1 MDKVSIIKPIAYSRK
16 RYQMLK
22 NMKIRSR
29 MLLSYT
35 VIIILCLAAS
45 VAALIMMKRI
55 SGNLT
60 SFYDNN
66 YNVTVNV
73 WTAKHKMQYARAD
86 ILEALLETD
95 REEAQAALDN
105 AAAALAEMRAVLPH
119 IRERFKGDMTLMDE
133 VESILAE
140 AVIYRDQVFELAEV
154 MKNEEAFALMK
165 TSYIP
170 LLNQMADTLDEIS
183 TQAAANAKKM
193 VIQGQ
198 QLQMT
203 SMLVVVVII
212 VLTIVLAALLGL
224 YISNGIRRPIEEIR
238 DTAEKMAAGN
248 LEVSIEYQ
256 SEDELGNLSDSIR
269 TLIKMFKGII
279 NDIGN
284 GLAALGNGDFTVESQ
299 SKELYIGDFY
309 GLAASMY
316 QIIDKLNFTMGQ
328 INQSSDQVSSGSD
341 QVSSGAQTLAQGA
354 IDQASSVE
362 ELAYSINEISSQIKE
377 NAQNAQQGCELAET
391 AGMKIEEG
399 GRKMQR
405 MIAAMKDINDK
416 SDQIGEIIKTIEAIA
431 FQTKLLA
438 LNAAVEAAR
447 AGTEA
452 KGFAAIADEVR
463 ILAES
468 SAKASK
474 STAALIEGTIQ
485 AVHSGTRLADETAR
499 TLTEV
504 VESARQVVVVVE
516 KISRASGEQ
525 AASIVQVTQGVEQIS
540 GIVQN
545 NSATAEESAAASEE
559 LSGQAQMLK
568 GLVNQFKLRT
578 QTGTLQNE

>member
-1 MDKVSIIKPIAYSRK
+1 LDKVSIIKPIAYSRK
-16 RYQMLK
+16 GYQMLK

-95 REEAQAALDN
+95 KEEVQAALDN
-105 AAAALAEMRAVLPH
+105 AAAALADMRAVLPH

-140 AVIYRDQVFELAEV
+140 AVIYRDQIFELAEE

-224 YISNGIRRPIEEIR
+224 YISNGIRRPIEEI
-238 DTAEKMAAGN
+238 MAAGN
-248 LEVSIEYQ
+248 LEVSIDYQ
-256 SEDELGNLSDSIR
+256 SKDELGNLSDSIR

-279 NDIGN
+279 SDIGN

-354 IDQASSVE
+354 IEQASSVE

-377 NAQNAQQGCELAET
+377 NAQNAQQGCELAEA
-391 AGMKIEEG
+391 AGVKIEEG
-399 GRKMQR
+399 GRQMQR

-416 SDQIGEIIKTIEAIA
+416 SDQIGAIIKTIEAIA

>member
-1 MDKVSIIKPIAYSRK
+1 MDEVSIIKPIAYSGK
-16 RYQMLK
+16 GYQMLK

-45 VAALIMMKRI
+45 VSALIMMKRI

-73 WTAKHKMQYARAD
+73 WTAKHKMKYARAD

-95 REEAQAALDN
+95 REEAQAALDD

-183 TQAAANAKKM
+183 TQAAANAQKM

-203 SMLVVVVII
+203 SMLVVVAII

-256 SEDELGNLSDSIR
+256 SKDELGNLSDSIR

-284 GLAALGNGDFTVESQ
+284 GLAALGNGDFTVEPQ

-362 ELAYSINEISSQIKE
+362 ELAYSIKEISSQIKE
-377 NAQNAQQGCELAET
+377 NAQNAQQGCELAEA

-399 GRKMQR
+399 GRQMQR

-452 KGFAAIADEVR
+452 KGFAAIADEIR

-485 AVHSGTRLADETAR
+485 AVHSGTRLADETAH

-525 AASIVQVTQGVEQIS
+525 TASIAQVTQGVEQIS
-540 GIVQN
+540 SIVQN

>member
-1 MDKVSIIKPIAYSRK
+1 LDKVSIIKPIAYSRK
-16 RYQMLK
+16 GYQMLK

-95 REEAQAALDN
+95 KEEVQAALDN
-105 AAAALAEMRAVLPH
+105 AAAALADMRAVLPH

-140 AVIYRDQVFELAEV
+140 AVIYRDQIFELAEE

-203 SMLVVVVII
+203 SMLVVIII

-238 DTAEKMAAGN
+238 DIAEKMAAGN
-248 LEVSIEYQ
+248 LEVSIDYQ
-256 SEDELGNLSDSIR
+256 SKDELGNLSDSIR

-279 NDIGN
+279 SDIGN

-354 IDQASSVE
+354 IEQASSVE

-377 NAQNAQQGCELAET
+377 NAQNAQQGCELAEA
-391 AGMKIEEG
+391 AGVKIEEG
-399 GRKMQR
+399 GRQMQR

-416 SDQIGEIIKTIEAIA
+416 SDQIGAIIKTIEAIA

-447 AGTEA
+447 AGAEA
-452 KGFAAIADEVR
+452 KGFAAVADEVR

-485 AVHSGTRLADETAR
+485 AVHSGTRLADETAH

-525 AASIVQVTQGVEQIS
+525 AASIAQVTQGVEQIS
-540 GIVQN
+540 SIVQN

-568 GLVNQFKLRT
+568 GLVNQFKPRT